1 SSKNPRHK
9 RRALSGKG
17 WKELKDRISE
27 LLPGYRLAGDDTW

>member
-1 SSKNPRHK
+1 SKNPRQK